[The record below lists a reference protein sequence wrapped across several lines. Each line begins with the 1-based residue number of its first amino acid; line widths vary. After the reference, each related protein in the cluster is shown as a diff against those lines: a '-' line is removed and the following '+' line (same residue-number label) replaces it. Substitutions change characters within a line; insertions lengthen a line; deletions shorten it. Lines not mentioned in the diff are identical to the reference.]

1 MNKSFYSHL
10 PPNLL
15 PFLPLEFL
23 PGLKAK
29 LVCPSPTRPPACHIQ
44 PPVQACAVHQ
54 AAALGV
60 NNATSKK
67 PSRIFLTHGLVCSLS
82 MPDAVFPIA
91 GQGSSAPTT
100 SVLHH
105 RISGSQNLGSLR
117 ITEEHTGNADSTG
130 FVLQQRPQ
138 QRPGNLNSLWC
149 FIFMQT
155 VQGLALKNSIAS
167 I

>member
-1 MNKSFYSHL
+1 M
-10 PPNLL
+10 
-15 PFLPLEFL
+15 PFPHTA
-23 PGLKAK
+23 PC
-29 LVCPSPTRPPACHIQ
+29 VPHPTTSPPPA
-44 PPVQACAVHQ
+44 VQACAVHQ
-54 AAALGV
+54 ATALGV
-60 NNATSKK
+60 NNAISEK
-67 PSRIFLTHGLVCSLS
+67 PSRIFLAHGLVCSLS
-82 MPDAVFPIA
+82 MSDAVFPIA

-117 ITEEHTGNADSTG
+117 ITEEHTGNADSMG
-130 FVLQQRPQ
+130 FVLQ